1 MSKKID
7 FIVALNSL
15 KEHFDINDLKDYQEL
30 IDIFNTINLNK
41 ESDEDILDCFAE
53 VINMISAKQM
63 IQNDCPNLIE
73 EYYPDIPIDNLPDNI
88 EFCNHSEAFQELFKQ
103 DMFRPL
109 NPDFN
114 YITILGKH

>member
-7 FIVALNSL
+7 FIIALNSL
-15 KEHFDINDLKDYQEL
+15 KEHFNINDLNDYQEL

-53 VINMISAKQM
+53 IINTISTKQSV
-63 IQNDCPNLIE
+63 QNNCPNSIE
-73 EYYPDIPIDNLPDNI
+73 EYCPNIPIDNLPDNTG
-88 EFCNHSEAFQELFKQ
+88 FCDHSRIFQELFKQ
-103 DMFRPL
+103 EMFNPL

-114 YITILGKH
+114 YTNILERH

>member
-53 VINMISAKQM
+53 IINMISAKQ
-63 IQNDCPNLIE
+63 IEQNNCSTLTK
-73 EYYPDIPIDNLPDNI
+73 EYYPNFPIDNSPENI
-88 EFCNHSEAFQELFKQ
+88 RFCDRSRTFQELFKQ
-103 DMFRPL
+103 DMFTPL

-114 YITILGKH
+114 YIKTLGKH